1 MAFTFYNI
9 FIVPWPCGSM
19 MDHPSGYV
27 GGWSTPKR
35 TEKTKL
41 PIAEIKIWTGHFMNG
56 LAYCCSGQV

>member
-1 MAFTFYNI
+1 
-9 FIVPWPCGSM
+9 M